1 VLIGGHLRLA
11 QAVATPLSTR
21 PFKAVFVW
29 QAAATVI
36 IAAIAGAVAG
46 VHGALSGVLGGLV
59 NLSAGVVYAFV
70 LALAPGKTPG
80 AAVVALFRAEACK
93 ILAVIA
99 QLWLVLATYKEAVVP
114 AFLAAFVVTVLLFRV
129 ALFVRD

>member
-1 VLIGGHLRLA
+1 
-11 QAVATPLSTR
+11 
-21 PFKAVFVW
+21 VFVW

-93 ILAVIA
+93 ILAVIGQS
-99 QLWLVLATYKEAVVP
+99 QLPSLVLATSAV
-114 AFLAAFVVTVLLFRV
+114 FLGLSP
-129 ALFVRD
+129 